1 MDCEIHATEA
11 RARRYDACITPAHC
25 LSGGP
30 LRREIMS
37 LSKVLCAAAL
47 SLLVLPVQAEA
58 LQDAIAA
65 VQRKDYQ
72 TAVRLLEPLARSGQP
87 QAQLRLGMLY
97 YHGHGVRESDSQ
109 ARDWFERAAQQGLA
123 EAQFQLGN
131 LYAYGLVAAAPDTDP
146 SRLAAQWYFAAAQQG
161 HADAQYS
168 LGILFLT
175 GSGVI
180 QDAQQAAYWIGRA
193 AAQGHAD
200 ARAYEAGAPKR

>member
-47 SLLVLPVQAEA
+47 ALFVLPVQAEA

-109 ARDWFERAAQQGLA
+109 ARDWFERAAKQGLA
-123 EAQFQLGN
+123 EAQLGS
-131 LYAYGLVAAAPDTDP
+131 GLHAVDHDAQALRAVFGPPGCALADQVAAL
-146 SRLAAQWYFAAAQQG
+146 RRGVAA
-161 HADAQYS
+161 
-168 LGILFLT
+168 L
-175 GSGVI
+175 
-180 QDAQQAAYWIGRA
+180 R
-193 AAQGHAD
+193 D
-200 ARAYEAGAPKR
+200 ARAHHHLRCKARQLDRAASSPSSRRA